1 MADKKHARGDW
12 EEAFLAGLRDGE
24 GPVAAARRLNISRST
39 PHARR
44 KTHPAFAL
52 QWDEAVASAGRPVRR
67 KVAAPADDWQA
78 PFLAALA
85 ETSNVSAAASRAGV
99 QPGKAYALRRE
110 DRAFAERWLAA
121 LLEGYEHLE
130 MEVLGYLRD
139 PDPPRKMD
147 VANALRL
154 LAAHRDTV
162 ARERASQGEED
173 EQAVLDS
180 IDALIDEMRQ
190 RSLAGRD
197 ETGNDQTDGEHQ
209 PG

>member
-1 MADKKHARGDW
+1 MALRKIGRGDW
-12 EEAFLAGLRDGE
+12 QEEFLAALRRGE
-24 GPVAAARRLNISRST
+24 GPIATARRLGINRST
-39 PHARR
+39 PHAWR
-44 KTHPAFAL
+44 KRHPAFAR
-52 QWDEAVASAGRPVRR
+52 QWDAAVADGGKAVRR
-67 KVAAPADDWQA
+67 RVAAPAASWQQA
-78 PFLAALA
+78 FLAALA
-85 ETSNVSAAASRAGV
+85 ETSNVSAAASRAGI

-110 DRAFAERWLAA
+110 DRAFAGRWLAA

-139 PDPPRKMD
+139 PDPARRMD

-162 ARERASQGEED
+162 ARGRATRDEED

-190 RSLAGRD
+190 RSLARR
-197 ETGNDQTDGEHQ
+197 EEGEHGQ
-209 PG
+209 PDTDRQPR

>member
-1 MADKKHARGDW
+1 MARKKHPRGDW
-12 EEAFLAGLRDGE
+12 EEPFLAGLRDGE
-24 GPVAAARRLNISRST
+24 GPTAAAARVGIDRST
-39 PHARR
+39 PYLRR
-44 KTHPAFAL
+44 KTHPPFARR
-52 QWDEAVASAGRPVRR
+52 WDAAVAERGVPLRRRPASPR
-67 KVAAPADDWQA
+67 AAWQPA
-78 PFLAALA
+78 FLAALA
-85 ETSNVSAAASRAGV
+85 ETSNVSAAASRAGIA
-99 QPGKAYALRRE
+99 PGKAYALRRE
-110 DRAFAERWLAA
+110 DRSFAGQWLAA

-139 PDPPRKMD
+139 PDPARKMD

-162 ARERASQGEED
+162 ARERASQGEDD

-197 ETGNDQTDGEHQ
+197 DASDDQHNGQQ
-209 PG
+209 PHG